1 MSIVHIHPRS
11 SELFIVTEGT
21 IISEMALEAGTNDDG
36 SNRSIQTKLGP
47 GQMTVFPQGAL
58 HTQFNPNCT
67 PAVAVA
73 SFVSDDPGFEG
84 IIPATFSLRDQ
95 VIVNSFG
102 DAIPAEDLEKF
113 KDSLPKDIFLLVEE
127 CMAQCSQNQTT
138 H

>member
-11 SELFIVTEGT
+11 AELFVVTEGT
-21 IISEMALEAGTNDDG
+21 IVTETVLEAGTNDDG
-36 SNRSIQTKLGP
+36 SDRSIRLTLDA
-47 GQMTVFPQGAL
+47 GQMTVFPQGSF

-67 PAVAVA
+67 PALAVA

-84 IIPATFSLRDQ
+84 IIPATFSLQDQ

-113 KDSLPKDIFLLVEE
+113 KASLPEGIFLVVEE